1 MEGFV
6 EWTFEG
12 GPKGNHLV
20 GVTGN
25 RARYQF
31 GMYDIVRERV
41 DICQFEW
48 YRDNKIL
55 LPSQAFCLRRFFMYR
70 RFLWNS
76 LHSKSKHEREE
87 KDYEEKSISYGII
100 CRMCNGTA
108 GRMWIR
114 K

>member
-55 LPSQAFCLRRFFMYR
+55 DFVSRLRKEILIVFKSNY
-70 RFLWNS
+70 
-76 LHSKSKHEREE
+76 SKNAV
-87 KDYEEKSISYGII
+87 I
-100 CRMCNGTA
+100 C
-108 GRMWIR
+108 I
-114 K
+114 

>member
-41 DICQFEW
+41 DQEMMETQH
-48 YRDNKIL
+48 RD
-55 LPSQAFCLRRFFMYR
+55 
-70 RFLWNS
+70 
-76 LHSKSKHEREE
+76 REE
-87 KDYEEKSISYGII
+87 LPRQPIRSEFHSSQNTVHWTIAVRAFWQDL
-100 CRMCNGTA
+100 RMQELKKE
-108 GRMWIR
+108 RI
-114 K
+114 

>member
-41 DICQFEW
+41 D
-48 YRDNKIL
+48 
-55 LPSQAFCLRRFFMYR
+55 
-70 RFLWNS
+70 NS
-76 LHSKSKHEREE
+76 VNLS
-87 KDYEEKSISYGII
+87 
-100 CRMCNGTA
+100 GTA
-108 GRMWIR
+108 IIR
-114 K
+114 FYYRLKHFA

>member
-87 KDYEEKSISYGII
+87 KDYEEKSIS
-100 CRMCNGTA
+100 
-108 GRMWIR
+108 
-114 K
+114 

>member
-1 MEGFV
+1 MDGFV
-6 EWTFEG
+6 EWPFEG
-12 GPKGNHLV
+12 DPKRLIVYSIVFTIKSV

-55 LPSQAFCLRRFFMYR
+55 LPSQA
-70 RFLWNS
+70 
-76 LHSKSKHEREE
+76 
-87 KDYEEKSISYGII
+87 
-100 CRMCNGTA
+100 TA
-108 GRMWIR
+108 
-114 K
+114 

>member
-55 LPSQAFCLRRFFMYR
+55 
-70 RFLWNS
+70 
-76 LHSKSKHEREE
+76 
-87 KDYEEKSISYGII
+87 
-100 CRMCNGTA
+100 
-108 GRMWIR
+108 
-114 K
+114 

>member
-6 EWTFEG
+6 GWTFGG

-25 RARYQF
+25 RTRYQF
-31 GMYDIVRERV
+31 GMYGIVRERV

-55 LPSQAFCLRRFFMYR
+55 LPSQAFLLEAVFYV
-70 RFLWNS
+70 
-76 LHSKSKHEREE
+76 
-87 KDYEEKSISYGII
+87 
-100 CRMCNGTA
+100 
-108 GRMWIR
+108 
-114 K
+114 